1 MKPKITGRDA
11 FVVLGTMTRI
21 TPADENS
28 DNYGLI
34 WKNFESFHDQIK
46 PLSTDG
52 AYYGVSF
59 ATGEEGGFDYVAG
72 MAVADVDAPPEGLVI
87 RNVPA
92 ARYAVFE
99 CPMQSIGDTY
109 RTIFSEWLPSSPY
122 TLSSSAP
129 SFEQYPPAEE
139 EGSLVRIH
147 IPIEE
152 KEAPSP

>member
-1 MKPKITGRDA
+1 MNPKIIGRDA

-28 DNYGLI
+28 ETYGLI
-34 WKNFESFHDQIK
+34 WKNFESYHDRIK

-72 MAVADVDAPPEGLVI
+72 MAVADVDAPPEGLVLRHI
-87 RNVPA
+87 PPV
-92 ARYAVFE
+92 RYAVFE
-99 CPMQSIGDTY
+99 CAVQSIGDTY
-109 RTIFSEWLPSSPY
+109 RSIFSEWLPTSPY

-129 SFEQYPPAEE
+129 SFELYPPAEE
-139 EGSLVRIH
+139 EVSLVRIH
-147 IPIEE
+147 IPIED
-152 KEAPSP
+152 KKAPSP

>member
-28 DNYGLI
+28 ETYGLI

-59 ATGEEGGFDYVAG
+59 AASEEGGFDYVAG
-72 MAVADVDAPPEGLVI
+72 MAVEDVSATSEGLVM
-87 RNVPA
+87 RNIPA

-99 CPMQSIGDTY
+99 CAVQSIGDTY
-109 RTIFSEWLPSSPY
+109 RAIFSEWLPSSPY
-122 TLSSSAP
+122 MLSSSAP
-129 SFEQYPPAEE
+129 SFEQYPPADE

-147 IPIEE
+147 IPVEA
-152 KEAPSP
+152 KEPPSH

>member
-21 TPADENS
+21 TLADENS
-28 DNYGLI
+28 ENYGLI
-34 WKNFESFHDQIK
+34 WKNFESFNDQIK

-59 ATGEEGGFDYVAG
+59 TTGEEGGFDYVAG
-72 MAVADVDAPPEGLVI
+72 MAVAGVSTAPEGLVM
-87 RNVPA
+87 RKVPA

-99 CPMQSIGDTY
+99 CHVQTIGDTY
-109 RTIFSEWLPSSPY
+109 RAIFGEWLPSSPY
-122 TLSSSAP
+122 MLSSSAP
-129 SFEQYPPAEE
+129 SFEQYPPEGE
-139 EGSLVRIH
+139 KGSLVRIH

-152 KEAPSP
+152 KKTPSH